1 MTGDSDIVC
10 TGEALIAADADTVWA
25 LIGDLRNMAI
35 MEGVVERLEVEG
47 DGACAVRKLILP
59 GGAIVTEVIERYD
72 SEARSYGYRILDP
85 GPLPF
90 QDYAG
95 AARVMP
101 VSQGMC
107 RLVWEASTTP
117 LVDADAVRAAIQ
129 GNIDHVLRVVS
140 ARFGSGA

>member
-1 MTGDSDIVC
+1 MTGKSDIVC

-35 MEGVVERLEVEG
+35 MEGLIERLEVEG
-47 DGACAVRKLILP
+47 DGKGAVRKLILSD
-59 GGAIVTEVIERYD
+59 GGIVAEAIERYD

-85 GPLPF
+85 GALPF
-90 QDYAG
+90 KDYTG
-95 AARVMP
+95 AVRVMP
-101 VSQGMC
+101 ISKGVC
-107 RLVWEASTTP
+107 RLLWEASATP
-117 LVDADAVRAAIQ
+117 LVDADAVSAAIQ

>member
-1 MTGDSDIVC
+1 MTGKSDIVC

-35 MEGVVERLEVEG
+35 MEGLVERLEVEG
-47 DGACAVRKLILP
+47 DGEGAVRRLILP
-59 GGAIVTEVIERYD
+59 DGGIVTEAIERYD

-85 GPLPF
+85 GALPF
-90 QDYAG
+90 RDYTG

-101 VSQGMC
+101 ISKGTC
-107 RLVWEASTTP
+107 RLVWEASATP
-117 LVDADAVRAAIQ
+117 LADADAVRAAIQ